1 MRLVAHQTVPKVWG
15 SSKSQNEDV
24 YIPQRNGKKP
34 FRRFVMCDGAT
45 TSFAGQAWA
54 WSLARSLHAAPS
66 RTEIETNCL
75 FQNDAEFLEHYRDD
89 FFRECFKSAILK
101 YEKMFDVANLSYFK
115 QEAFKRGS
123 ASTFLMLSQET
134 ENPDIIH
141 LTSIGDTCCFI
152 INADGEVLQSFP
164 LSNASDFSTSA
175 YLVDSR
181 TEMQQTMFQ
190 PDTRTLFWRA
200 TTVNLSN
207 SSNAK
212 IICATDAVSQWI
224 VAHGDQPTKVSK
236 LLAAAT
242 KSRKSFEREILSHR
256 SDGTMAVDD
265 STIAI
270 LER

>member
-1 MRLVAHQTVPKVWG
+1 MRLLAHQTIPKVWG

-24 YIPQRNGKKP
+24 YIPQKNSKKP

-45 TSFAGQAWA
+45 TSFAGHAWA
-54 WSLARSLHAAPS
+54 CSLAKSLYSAPS
-66 RTEIETNCL
+66 RVEIETNSL
-75 FQNDAEFLEHYRDD
+75 FQNDAVFLEQYRDD
-89 FFRECFKSAILK
+89 FFCKCFKNAVAK
-101 YEKMFDVANLSYFK
+101 YEKMFNVANLSYFK

-134 ENPDIIH
+134 TNPDIIH

-152 INADGEVLQSFP
+152 IDAGGEVLQSFP
-164 LSNASDFSTSA
+164 LSDASEFSTSA

-181 TEMQQTMFQ
+181 TEMQQAMFK
-190 PDTRTLFWRA
+190 PDTRTLFWR
-200 TTVNLSN
+200 TTTISLSD
-207 SSNAK
+207 SPVAK
-212 IICATDAVSQWI
+212 IVCATDAVSQWI
-224 VAHGDQPTKVSK
+224 VAHGNQPTTVSM
-236 LLAAAT
+236 LLATAM
-242 KSRKSFEREILSHR
+242 KSRKSFEREIISHR